1 MVPSDSLFCCVS
13 PFHNPTSKIF
23 LCITHTD
30 AVSHTPNTSLLYI
43 MLIIF
48 FFNIRNIYFLNTSLF
63 HILLTRQFFILFL
76 FMFF

>member
-13 PFHNPTSKIF
+13 PFHNPTSKNF

-30 AVSHTPNTSLLYI
+30 AVSYTPNTSLLYI
-43 MLIIF
+43 MLIILF
-48 FFNIRNIYFLNTSLF
+48 LILRNIYFLNTL
-63 HILLTRQFFILFL
+63 FFILFL